1 VKQQNEQI
9 ERGASNQPV
18 PQPSIAD
25 RYSDLLELL
34 DRHQRQGLI
43 VRLTVGYYDGWRPS
57 RSEVADL
64 VAVTLKIMTIE
75 ESLQRQRIRNAGGKP
90 PNIADRLAQARRHER
105 R

>member
-1 VKQQNEQI
+1 MEQTKG
-9 ERGASNQPV
+9 ELRSDSDKSV
-18 PQPSIAD
+18 SQPSIAD
-25 RYSDLLELL
+25 PYADLLDLL
-34 DRHQRQGLI
+34 NRHQRQGLVI
-43 VRLTVGYYDGWRPS
+43 RLTVGYYDGWRPS

-90 PNIADRLAQARRHER
+90 VNIADRLAQARRHER